1 MHEEILNN
9 NQKALLI
16 SLGAVFKDNFYLAG
30 GTALALQMGH
40 RESIDLDFFSNTQFN
55 NESLLKSILS
65 SGIQQNQ
72 ITVLIDQKD
81 EYTIII
87 NNTKVTFLYYPFQ
100 IASTIPFKPNNISL
114 ADELTIGAMKA
125 YALGRRGKWKDYV
138 DLFILLQKIP
148 IENIIGKAS
157 EIFGTLFSEKLFREQ
172 LCFFEDIDFT
182 EEVIWKNNLHQSRE
196 AIEVFL
202 IEKATKDTLQK

>member
-1 MHEEILNN
+1 MHEEILSK
-9 NQKALLI
+9 NQETLLI
-16 SLGAVFKDNFYLAG
+16 SLGNIFKDDFYLAG
-30 GTALALQMGH
+30 GTALALQIGH
-40 RESIDLDFFSNTQFN
+40 RESIDLDLFSNTQFN

-72 ITVLIDQKD
+72 INALIDQKD
-81 EYTIII
+81 EYTIITHD
-87 NNTKVTFLYYPFQ
+87 TKITFLYYPFQ
-100 IASTIPFKPNNISL
+100 ITSTIPFKPNSIPL

-138 DLFILLQKIP
+138 DLFMLLQKFPLEKI
-148 IENIIGKAS
+148 IEKAS

-182 EEVIWKNNLHQSRE
+182 EEVIWKNNPHPSKEDIQ
-196 AIEVFL
+196 IFL
-202 IEKATKDTLQK
+202 MEKATKDTLQK

>member
-1 MHEEILNN
+1 MPEDILNN

-16 SLGAVFKDNFYLAG
+16 SLGNIFKDDFYLAG
-30 GTALALQMGH
+30 GTALALQIGH

-65 SGIQQNQ
+65 SGIQQSQ

-81 EYTIII
+81 EYTIIT
-87 NNTKVTFLYYPFQ
+87 NNTKITFLYYPFP
-100 IASTIPFKPNNISL
+100 ITSTVPFKPNNIAL

-138 DLFILLQKIP
+138 DLFMLLQKFP
-148 IENIIGKAS
+148 IEKVIEKAS

-182 EEVIWKNNLHQSRE
+182 EEVIWKNNPHPSRE
-196 AIEVFL
+196 DIQIFL
-202 IEKATKDTLQK
+202 MEKATKDTLQK